1 MVLWTSRD
9 VGTEAEGRRPVNE
22 AERLWTTCTEALRG
36 SVAESTWRSC
46 FASATPLDLQG
57 ERLVVAVPNT
67 IVRERICSRFAPDL
81 DRALS
86 EEGGKPMA
94 IELVVVPDAEV
105 ADDALLDLTGPEP
118 NLVLEATPHLP
129 PEPPPGPDSERARF
143 LREAPAAGRY
153 TFEAFVTGDSNRFAH
168 AAAMAVAEKP
178 ADAYNPLFIYGVA
191 GLGKTHLLHAIGDL
205 VTRIYPSSR
214 VRYISLEQFMNEFV
228 DSIRSNSGIDF
239 KRRYRNNDVLLVDDI
254 QFMEGKE
261 RLQEE
266 FFHTFNECYASGAQV
281 VLSSDRPPRAIATL
295 EERLRSR
302 FEGGLITDI
311 QPPDLETR
319 LAILRKKAEPLSA
332 EIPPDVLELIATAIT
347 NNIRELEGA
356 LTRVSAFASL
366 NRAPLTEEMARVVLS
381 DVLSRAQPRPITA
394 KRIIEAT
401 SRFYGYAVEEICGHS
416 RVKPLVTARQVGMYV
431 CRQLTE
437 LSYPAIARE
446 YGNRDHTTVMHAVE
460 KIEALLQTD
469 RQIYDEVSELT
480 KLVRADA

>member
-1 MVLWTSRD
+1 
-9 VGTEAEGRRPVNE
+9 VNE
-22 AERLWTTCTEALRG
+22 AERLWTTCTEGLREE
-36 SVAESTWRSC
+36 VAESMWRSC
-46 FASATPLDLQG
+46 FASATPLDVRDD
-57 ERLVVAVPNT
+57 RLVVAVPNS
-67 IVRERICSRFAPDL
+67 IVRERINSRFASQIDK
-81 DRALS
+81 ALAG
-86 EEGGKPMA
+86 EGCPLVL
-94 IELVVVPDAEV
+94 ELVVVADLEVGDDDPAVVDLRAAESAANGAAPSEPAVPDPVVHA
-105 ADDALLDLTGPEP
+105 G
-118 NLVLEATPHLP
+118 
-129 PEPPPGPDSERARF
+129 SERARF
-143 LREAPAAGRY
+143 LDEAPAAARY

-168 AAAMAVAEKP
+168 AAAMAVAERP
-178 ADAYNPLFIYGVA
+178 AHAYNPLFIYGVA

-214 VRYISLEQFMNEFV
+214 VRYVSLEQFMNEFV
-228 DSIRSNSGIDF
+228 DSIRSNSGMAF

-266 FFHTFNECYASGAQV
+266 FFHTFNECYASGGQV

-319 LAILRKKAEPLSA
+319 LAILRKKAEPLGA
-332 EIPPDVLELIATAIT
+332 EIPPEVLELIATAIT

-366 NRAPLTEEMARVVLS
+366 NGAPLSEDMARVVLA
-381 DVLSRAQPRPITA
+381 DILSHAQPRPITA

-401 SRFYGYAVEEICGHS
+401 SRYYGYKVDDICGHS
-416 RVKPLVTARQVGMYV
+416 RIKPLVTARQVGMYV
-431 CRQLTE
+431 CRHLTD
-437 LSYPAIARE
+437 LSFPAIARE

-460 KIEALLQTD
+460 KIESLQKTD
-469 RQIYDEVSELT
+469 RQVFDDIAHLI
-480 KLVRADA
+480 KLVREEA

>member
-1 MVLWTSRD
+1 M
-9 VGTEAEGRRPVNE
+9 NE

-46 FASATPLDLQG
+46 FASATPLDLRD
-57 ERLVVAVPNT
+57 ERLVVAVPST
-67 IVRERICSRFAPDL
+67 IVRERISSRFAPDL
-81 DRALS
+81 DRALT

-94 IELVVVPDAEV
+94 LELVVVPDADVE
-105 ADDALLDLTGPEP
+105 DDLTVLDLTAPDPTFAVDPLGGDG
-118 NLVLEATPHLP
+118 A
-129 PEPPPGPDSERARF
+129 GPDPVIDPDSPRSRF
-143 LREAPAAGRY
+143 LRDAPAAARY

-168 AAAMAVAEKP
+168 AAAMAVGEKP

-214 VRYISLEQFMNEFV
+214 VRYVSLEQFMNEFV
-228 DSIRSNSGIDF
+228 DSIRSNSGMEF

-266 FFHTFNECYASGAQV
+266 FFHTFNECYASGGQV

-319 LAILRKKAEPLSA
+319 LAILRKKAEPLAA

-381 DVLSRAQPRPITA
+381 DILSHAQPRPITA

-401 SRFYGYAVEEICGHS
+401 SKFYGYPVEEICGHS

-446 YGNRDHTTVMHAVE
+446 YGNRDHTTVMHAVD
-460 KIEALLQTD
+460 KIESLLQTD
-469 RQIYDEVSELT
+469 RQIYDEVAQLM
-480 KLVRADA
+480 KIVRADG

>member
-1 MVLWTSRD
+1 M
-9 VGTEAEGRRPVNE
+9 NE

-46 FASATPLDLQG
+46 FASATPLDLRD
-57 ERLVVAVPNT
+57 ERLVVAVPSS
-67 IVRERICSRFAPDL
+67 IVSERIRTRFAPEL
-81 DRALS
+81 DRALT
-86 EEGGKPMA
+86 EEGGKPVA
-94 IELVVVPDAEV
+94 LELVVVPDADVE
-105 ADDALLDLTGPEP
+105 DDLTVLDLTSPEP
-118 NLVLEATPHLP
+118 AAMVEQLTVDPSVD
-129 PEPPPGPDSERARF
+129 PDSQRARF
-143 LREAPAAGRY
+143 LRDAPAAARY

-228 DSIRSNSGIDF
+228 DSIRSNSGMDF

-266 FFHTFNECYASGAQV
+266 FFHTFNECYASGGQV

-319 LAILRKKAEPLSA
+319 LAILRKKAEPLAA

-366 NRAPLTEEMARVVLS
+366 NRAPLTEEMARLVLS
-381 DVLSRAQPRPITA
+381 DILSHAQPRPITA

-401 SRFYGYAVEEICGHS
+401 SKFYGYPVEEICGHS

-446 YGNRDHTTVMHAVE
+446 YGNRDHTTVMHAVD

-469 RQIYDEVSELT
+469 RQIFDEVAQLM
-480 KLVRADA
+480 KVVRADG

>member
-1 MVLWTSRD
+1 
-9 VGTEAEGRRPVNE
+9 VNE
-22 AERLWTTCTEALRG
+22 AKRLWTTCTEALRA
-36 SVAESTWRSC
+36 SMAESVWRSC
-46 FASATPLDLQG
+46 FGSARALDLED
-57 ERLVVAVPNT
+57 ERLLVAVPSS
-67 IVRERICSRFAPDL
+67 IVRDRILSRYATEL
-81 DRALS
+81 DRGLS
-86 EEGGKPMA
+86 ELAGRPIA
-94 IELVVVPDAEV
+94 LELVVVPDAEV
-105 ADDALLDLTGPEP
+105 EDDLLIDLTAPEP
-118 NLVLEATPHLP
+118 AMAGGANGSGLP
-129 PEPPPGPDSERARF
+129 VAPPPADPDTERARF
-143 LREAPAAGRY
+143 LQEAPAASRY

-178 ADAYNPLFIYGVA
+178 AGSYNPLFIYGVA

-205 VTRIYPSSR
+205 VTNIYPRSR
-214 VRYISLEQFMNEFV
+214 VRYVSLEQFMNEFV
-228 DSIRSNSGIDF
+228 DSIRSNSGMEF

-266 FFHTFNECYASGAQV
+266 FFHTFNECYASGGQV

-319 LAILRKKAEPLSA
+319 LAILRKKAEPLAA
-332 EIPPDVLELIATAIT
+332 EIPPEVLELIATAIT

-366 NRAPLTEEMARVVLS
+366 NRAPLTEDMARLVLA
-381 DVLSRAQPRPITA
+381 DILSHAQPRPITA
-394 KRIIEAT
+394 RRIIDAT
-401 SRFYGYAVEEICGHS
+401 SKFYGYPADEICGHS

-460 KIEALLQTD
+460 KIESLLQTD
-469 RQIYDEVSELT
+469 RQIYDEVAELT
-480 KLVRADA
+480 KLVRADG

>member
-1 MVLWTSRD
+1 M
-9 VGTEAEGRRPVNE
+9 
-22 AERLWTTCTEALRG
+22 
-36 SVAESTWRSC
+36 
-46 FASATPLDLQG
+46 
-57 ERLVVAVPNT
+57 VAVPST
-67 IVRERICSRFAPDL
+67 IVRERISSRYAPDL

-94 IELVVVPDAEV
+94 IELVVVPGAE
-105 ADDALLDLTGPEP
+105 DDLLLDLTAPDPTLALDGASPT
-118 NLVLEATPHLP
+118 AS
-129 PEPPPGPDSERARF
+129 EPPPDPASERARF

-205 VTRIYPSSR
+205 VTRIYPSFR

-266 FFHTFNECYASGAQV
+266 FFHTFNECYANGGQV

-319 LAILRKKAEPLSA
+319 LAILRKKAEPLGA
-332 EIPPDVLELIATAIT
+332 EIPPEVLELIATAIT

-366 NRAPLTEEMARVVLS
+366 NRAPLTEDMARLVLS
-381 DVLSRAQPRPITA
+381 DILSHAQPRPITA

-401 SRFYGYAVEEICGHS
+401 STFYGYPIDEICGHS

-460 KIEALLQTD
+460 KIESLLQTD

>member
-1 MVLWTSRD
+1 MFGS
-9 VGTEAEGRRPVNE
+9 EAEGGRPVNE

-46 FASATPLDLQG
+46 FASATPLHLQD
-57 ERLVVAVPNT
+57 ERLVVAVPSS

-86 EEGGKPMA
+86 EEVDKPMA
-94 IELVVVPDAEV
+94 LELVVVPDAEV
-105 ADDALLDLTGPEP
+105 DDDAIVDLT
-118 NLVLEATPHLP
+118 VAEAAAAADGAPRGAP
-129 PEPPPGPDSERARF
+129 PEPLVSPDSERARF
-143 LREAPAAGRY
+143 LRDAPAAARY

-168 AAAMAVAEKP
+168 AAAMAVGEKP
-178 ADAYNPLFIYGVA
+178 ADSYNPLFIYGVA

-205 VTRIYPSSR
+205 VTRIYPSYR
-214 VRYISLEQFMNEFV
+214 VRYVSLEQFMNEFV
-228 DSIRSNSGIDF
+228 DSIRSNSGMEF
-239 KRRYRNNDVLLVDDI
+239 KRRYRNNDMLLVDDI

-266 FFHTFNECYASGAQV
+266 FFHTFNECYATGGQV

-319 LAILRKKAEPLSA
+319 LAILRKKAEPLAA
-332 EIPPDVLELIATAIT
+332 EIPPEVLELIATAIT

-366 NRAPLTEEMARVVLS
+366 NRAPLTEEMARLVLS
-381 DVLSRAQPRPITA
+381 DILSHAQPRPITA
-394 KRIIEAT
+394 RRIIEAT
-401 SRFYGYAVEEICGHS
+401 STFYGYDVEDICGHS

-460 KIEALLQTD
+460 KIESLLQTD
-469 RQIYDEVSELT
+469 RQIYDAVAELT
-480 KLVRADA
+480 KVVRADG